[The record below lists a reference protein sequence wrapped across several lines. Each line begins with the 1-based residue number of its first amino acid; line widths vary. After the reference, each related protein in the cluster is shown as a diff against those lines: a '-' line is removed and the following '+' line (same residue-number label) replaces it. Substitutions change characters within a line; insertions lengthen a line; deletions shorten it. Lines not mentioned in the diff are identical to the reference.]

1 MEKTAKTKSLYE
13 FAERLK
19 TIVSEHDSASKFA
32 KKAGVSQSGFRK
44 WINAQ
49 SEPGRDKLILLAKT
63 GNVRLEWL
71 ASGEGPMRE
80 GEKEPPGGK
89 DEYVLVPLHNAK
101 VSAGPVTIGEGERE
115 VARLAF
121 LKQWV
126 KQKGLAIKDLA
137 LVTVYGESMEPSF
150 SHGDVVLVELGD
162 GEMVRD
168 GLHALRINDHLMV
181 KRLQLLPGNRIRVTS
196 DNPRYEPFEIDL
208 SKEGDQIKVVG
219 RVIWF
224 GREI

>member
-1 MEKTAKTKSLYE
+1 
-13 FAERLK
+13 
-19 TIVSEHDSASKFA
+19 
-32 KKAGVSQSGFRK
+32 
-44 WINAQ
+44 
-49 SEPGRDKLILLAKT
+49 
-63 GNVRLEWL
+63 
-71 ASGEGPMRE
+71 
-80 GEKEPPGGK
+80 
-89 DEYVLVPLHNAK
+89 
-101 VSAGPVTIGEGERE
+101 
-115 VARLAF
+115 
-121 LKQWV
+121 
-126 KQKGLAIKDLA
+126 
-137 LVTVYGESMEPSF
+137 VYGESMEPSF